1 MPNIIGTVYKND
13 SKTEYTTNTYLHFNG
28 AVLLIYH
35 WGGETKD
42 GYMDEWSISHTLLSG
57 EHDLVIRWYIYKSGH
72 VDVTNCKYPKGFD
85 IQALKE
91 IIKEEINTIMPTN
104 MGIHSLS

>member
-1 MPNIIGTVYKND
+1 MESIIGTTYKKDSETATYIHLND
-13 SKTEYTTNTYLHFNG
+13 
-28 AVLLIYH
+28 VLLLVHH
-35 WGGETKD
+35 WCGETDD

-57 EHDLVIRWYIYKSGH
+57 EHDLAIKWYIYKNGH